1 MEKMKESRRW
11 LSWLPKAL
19 LATLLAGA
27 LAFVG
32 CKSDDDDDDDT
43 RDNSGPDGVEVSV
56 TLNETTSKLFSNSDT
71 HNTVELIATVKNAPE
86 ATVTWESNA
95 PSIATVKADD
105 TDSKKATVTA
115 EKAAKGT
122 AIITV
127 IVGDN
132 LAKATC
138 TITVSDEDFVPVS
151 AITITNADG
160 TAFTGVQK
168 LAVNAELV
176 LLAATNDGATE
187 AVTWTSSNPNIAEVK
202 QEDDDKKATVTAKK
216 AGRVTI
222 TAKAAS
228 PDVKSELTI
237 EVSKGNYGT
246 ELGSQNFEDAT
257 VEDLGATSKNHANGM
272 TIETDSSGNH
282 YFQFTQILDSNNK
295 GPTGSR
301 NAYLPL
307 SEVPEG
313 APYRLV
319 FDAAM
324 SPSNEVAS
332 QFAVVT
338 AKPGDDAHV
347 SGNYLL
353 TLTSTQIRGTDASG
367 DFEWTLNDEN
377 KTPVT
382 LNSDTFYT
390 FVLSVDTKRGYATL
404 SSIDDANGDSV
415 LEEPVVLQTA
425 GESLAASGF
434 NLCLGRSVRGCMR
447 LDSIAIYEYTNA
459 PRVPV
464 KSVEISYDKDAGT
477 EIGIGSD
484 STLKLT
490 ATVSPW
496 YADDKTLTWKSSDDT
511 IAKVDFDENTG
522 VATVTGVAAGKAT
535 ITVTADNVTADLK
548 ISVTATRYPVE
559 SVTLAP
565 ITKKIGIGKTVTFK
579 PTFVPLNATNKGLTW
594 KSSNE
599 AIATVDKDG
608 VVTGVAES
616 EEVVTITATSLD
628 NPEAQATAKVTVVW
642 DAEDYSY
649 SSFDFTAADNAVLT
663 ADGKE
668 LAVAQTVE
676 VVLSIDDNALTMTNT
691 NSQNRNNRRY
701 GYTKGMTLPEGN
713 FVIEFDA
720 VLAATTLEG
729 KHLEFCITTSE
740 TTAKKNLASEDSK
753 NSGTYSG
760 YSLADNNVLF
770 LIQQKTNTDVWVLKK
785 YDDEDDDEDDDVGP
799 WNNSDVT
806 ADIARSSWNHYKI
819 IYNRDTAKATVAIT
833 DTNGTSLLKRGEE
846 SIENAEITT
855 SGISGTSAFMAGLMM
870 SNGNTTTKLDNI
882 VVKSAE

>member
-1 MEKMKESRRW
+1 MEKMKGSRRW

-115 EKAAKGT
+115 VEAANGT

-160 TAFTGVQK
+160 TALTGVQK

-176 LLAATNDGATE
+176 LLASVTPATATE
-187 AVTWTSSNPNIAEVK
+187 AVTWTSSNPSIAEVM

-216 AGRVTI
+216 AGTVTI

-228 PDVKSELTI
+228 SDVKFELTI

-257 VEDLGATSKNHANGM
+257 VGDLGATSTSHPEGM
-272 TIETDSSGNH
+272 SIETDSSGNH
-282 YFQFTQILDSNNK
+282 YFQFTQIPGSDGK
-295 GPTGSR
+295 GPTGPR

-324 SPSNEVAS
+324 SPSNDAAS

-338 AKPGDDAHV
+338 AKPGDNAHV

-382 LNSDTFYT
+382 LNTDTFYT

-415 LEEPVVLQTA
+415 LEEPVVLQTD

-447 LDSIAIYEYTNA
+447 LDNIAIYEYTDA

-464 KSVEISYDKDAGT
+464 KSVKISYDEDAGT

-484 STLKLT
+484 SALKLT

-496 YADDKTLTWKSSDDT
+496 YADDKTLTWKSSNDT

-522 VATVTGVAAGKAT
+522 VATVTGVAAGEAT

-548 ISVTATRYPVE
+548 ISVTATHYPVE
-559 SVTLAP
+559 KVTLAP
-565 ITKKIGIGKTVTFK
+565 STKKIGIGKTARFIPEFT
-579 PTFVPLNATNKGLTW
+579 PSNATNKGLTW
-594 KSSNE
+594 KTSDE
-599 AIATVDKDG
+599 TIATVDDNG
-608 VVTGVAES
+608 VVTGIAEGT
-616 EEVVTITATSLD
+616 VTITATSKD
-628 NPEAQATAKVTVVW
+628 NLEAQATARVEVKLY
-642 DAEDYSY
+642 AEDFESETVGDTTLLTQTQG
-649 SSFDFTAADNAVLT
+649 SSLT
-663 ADGKE
+663 TKTINDDGPSGKY
-668 LAVAQTVE
+668 LSNVAGNNSGWQVYTTE
-676 VVLSIDDNALTMTNT
+676 AWKLDISSDYVLSFNALLTVGT
-691 NSQNRNNRRY
+691 
-701 GYTKGMTLPEGN
+701 GDGCA
-713 FVIEFDA
+713 EFTVRDTA
-720 VLAATTLEG
+720 CSTTPW
-729 KHLEFCITTSE
+729 HQT
-740 TTAKKNLASEDSK
+740 SK
-753 NSGTYSG
+753 NSLLTLGSTATDLTSTSSNTFAVNGTYGGNNDRKWNSYDYTITLDRTAWYHFEIAVEYATTG
-760 YSLADNNVLF
+760 STATYS
-770 LIQQKTNTDVWVLKK
+770 
-785 YDDEDDDEDDDVGP
+785 
-799 WNNSDVT
+799 
-806 ADIARSSWNHYKI
+806 
-819 IYNRDTAKATVAIT
+819 IT
-833 DTNGTSLLKRGEE
+833 DNAGSAVKFVSTSDSSEKETITVNIDGTGIADGFLLGGRLGQTFN
-846 SIENAEITT
+846 I
-855 SGISGTSAFMAGLMM
+855 
-870 SNGNTTTKLDNI
+870 DNI
-882 VVKSAE
+882 VVKTLVTEE